1 MRKRLITLL
10 MAVILGIGLVT
21 SAGATGSAKATTTGD
36 SGPYCGIRWGSV
48 AKSYRFPSHMSTAPV
63 TNVRTGRH
71 ACYDR
76 LVVDLAGRVG
86 GYRVRYTDK
95 ITGIG
100 SGEVI
105 PVRGGAKIEIL
116 VNNPAYN
123 VHTGKA
129 TFDPANDR
137 EVRNVSGYR
146 TFRQVVFAGSFEGQT
161 SLGLGV
167 RARLPFRVFTTHGPG
182 QSTHL
187 VIDVAHRW

>member
-1 MRKRLITLL
+1 MHKRFLTLL
-10 MAVILGIGLVT
+10 MAFILGIGLVV
-21 SAGATGSAKATTTGD
+21 SAGATGSAEATTTGT
-36 SGPYCGIRWGSV
+36 SSPYCGIRWGST
-48 AKSYRFPSHMSTAPV
+48 AKSYRFPSLMSTAPV

-76 LVVDLAGRVG
+76 LVVDLSGRVG

-105 PVRGGAKIEIL
+105 PVRGGARLEIL
-116 VNNPAYN
+116 VNNPAYDVN
-123 VHTGKA
+123 TGKE

-146 TFRQVVFAGSFEGQT
+146 TFRQVVYAGSFEGQT

-182 QSTHL
+182 SARHL